1 MITEAAMESKK
12 KYGTGSTLLSILGV
26 LTLVGSY
33 LISENPAGGESAG
46 IRLLFYTAIG
56 SLAASLVLGYAG
68 MLKEERGFL
77 KFAAAGSIFLV
88 AGALIAALLLMLFTG
103 FRET

>member
-12 KYGTGSTLLSILGV
+12 KFGTGSTLLSSLGV
-26 LTLVGSY
+26 LMLVGSY

-56 SLAASLVLGYAG
+56 SLGASLVLGYAG

-77 KFAAAGSIFLV
+77 KFAGMGSVFLIAA
-88 AGALIAALLLMLFTG
+88 ALIAALLMMVLAG
-103 FRET
+103 FREP

>member
-1 MITEAAMESKK
+1 MESKK
-12 KYGTGSTLLSILGV
+12 KFGTGSTLLSSLGV
-26 LTLVGSY
+26 LMLVGSY

-68 MLKEERGFL
+68 MLKEKRGFL
-77 KFAAAGSIFLV
+77 KFAAVGSIFLV
-88 AGALIAALLLMLFTG
+88 AGALIGALLLAVFAG
-103 FRET
+103 VREP

>member
-1 MITEAAMESKK
+1 MESKK
-12 KYGTGSTLLSILGV
+12 KSGTGSTLLSSLGV
-26 LTLVGSY
+26 LMLVGSY
-33 LISENPAGGESAG
+33 LISESPAGDESAG

-68 MLKEERGFL
+68 MLKEKPGFL

-88 AGALIAALLLMLFTG
+88 AGALIGALLLTVFAG
-103 FRET
+103 VREP